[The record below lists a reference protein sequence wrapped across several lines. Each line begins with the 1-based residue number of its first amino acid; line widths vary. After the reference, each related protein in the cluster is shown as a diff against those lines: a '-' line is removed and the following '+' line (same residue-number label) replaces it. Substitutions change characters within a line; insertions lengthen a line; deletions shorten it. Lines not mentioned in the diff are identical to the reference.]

1 MQVPHKKL
9 SAVHCCCLSE
19 HQRVS
24 TCVHPPL
31 NRPLPPPLQ
40 VHFTLC
46 GGTIAKLGT
55 EKHHE

>member
-1 MQVPHKKL
+1 MSTLRH
-9 SAVHCCCLSE
+9 AAACLQSG
-19 HQRVS
+19 
-24 TCVHPPL
+24 
-31 NRPLPPPLQ
+31 